1 MKDPVKYPK
10 SKKEYSCRVMKL
22 DELTLAC
29 RKVISEVLSDDC
41 WRSTWMTSRRLII
54 KYSKKLT

>member
-10 SKKEYSCRVMKL
+10 SKKEYSCRVMKF

-29 RKVISEVLSDDC
+29 RKVISEVLSADC
-41 WRSTWMTSRRLII
+41 VRSTWMTSRRLII